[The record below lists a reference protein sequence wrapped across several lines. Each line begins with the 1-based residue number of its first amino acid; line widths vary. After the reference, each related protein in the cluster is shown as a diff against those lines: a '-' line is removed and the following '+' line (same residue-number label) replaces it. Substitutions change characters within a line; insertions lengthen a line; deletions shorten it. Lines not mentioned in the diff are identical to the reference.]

1 MHCCILNNSSPD
13 YITYIVQTVL
23 KAFTDYSKV
32 FQGHFRPLGET
43 IEGKA
48 SQEFHITSAW
58 SHFRPNRNSF
68 NTLCAQEKEKYFIL
82 LLKFSKCKFRF
93 NLEQL
98 CTNFKQRFFPLTA
111 HIYTVFLMQETTQF
125 KKKRFGKDYLK
136 MLSASHAAQCC
147 C

>member
-1 MHCCILNNSSPD
+1 MHCYILNNSSPD
-13 YITYIVQTVL
+13 YITYIVQRHL

-43 IEGKA
+43 IEGKP

-58 SHFRPNRNSF
+58 SHFLPNRNSS

-82 LLKFSKCKFRF
+82 LLTFCKCKFSF
-93 NLEQL
+93 KLEQL
-98 CTNFKQRFFPLTA
+98 CMNFKQCFSPHSSHILHSASHARNHPIFF
-111 HIYTVFLMQETTQF
+111 
-125 KKKRFGKDYLK
+125 KRFGKDYLK